1 MSLFMAMIYDRG
13 MDATEEACLRRWRGE
28 LLADLEGDVLE
39 LGAGTGANLPHH
51 PSDLGRLVLTEP
63 DKHMRRQ
70 LEARARERRPDAE
83 VTPASASALP
93 FADASFD
100 AVVSTLVLCSVPEL
114 DTTLREVW
122 RVLKPGGRF
131 LFLEHVAAAPGT
143 GRRRLQRVVDPLWRR
158 VADGCRL
165 TRDTERA
172 MLDAGF
178 TLERIERESLR
189 KAMAIVRPS
198 IRGVARRPAE

>member
-1 MSLFMAMIYDRG
+1 MSLFMAVIYDRF

-51 PSDLGRLVLTEP
+51 PRDLSRLVLTEP

-178 TLERIERESLR
+178 TLERIERESMR

-198 IRGVARRPAE
+198 IRGVARRPAA

>member
-1 MSLFMAMIYDRG
+1 MAVIYDRF

-51 PSDLGRLVLTEP
+51 PRDLSRLVLTEP

>member
-1 MSLFMAMIYDRG
+1 MSLFMAVIYDRF

-51 PSDLGRLVLTEP
+51 PRDLSRLVLTEP

-70 LEARARERRPDAE
+70 LEARAREHRPDAE

-178 TLERIERESLR
+178 TLERIERESMR

-198 IRGVARRPAE
+198 IRGVARRPAA

>member
-1 MSLFMAMIYDRG
+1 MSLFMAMIYDRF

-51 PSDLGRLVLTEP
+51 PRDLSRLVLTEP

-178 TLERIERESLR
+178 TLERIERESMR

>member
-1 MSLFMAMIYDRG
+1 MAMIYDRF

-51 PSDLGRLVLTEP
+51 PRDLSRLVLTEP

-178 TLERIERESLR
+178 TLERIERESMR

>member
-1 MSLFMAMIYDRG
+1 MSLFMAMIYDRF

-51 PSDLGRLVLTEP
+51 PRDLSRLVLTEP

-143 GRRRLQRVVDPLWRR
+143 GR
-158 VADGCRL
+158 
-165 TRDTERA
+165 
-172 MLDAGF
+172 
-178 TLERIERESLR
+178 
-189 KAMAIVRPS
+189 
-198 IRGVARRPAE
+198 

>member
-1 MSLFMAMIYDRG
+1 MAMIYDRF

-51 PSDLGRLVLTEP
+51 PRDLSRLVLTEP

-70 LEARARERRPDAE
+70 LEARAREHRPDAE

>member
-1 MSLFMAMIYDRG
+1 MAVIYDRF

-51 PSDLGRLVLTEP
+51 PRDLSRLVLTEP

-70 LEARARERRPDAE
+70 LEARAREHRPDAE

-178 TLERIERESLR
+178 TLERIERESMR

>member
-1 MSLFMAMIYDRG
+1 MSLFMAVIYDRF

-51 PSDLGRLVLTEP
+51 PRDLSRLVLTEP

-70 LEARARERRPDAE
+70 LEARAREHRPDAE

>member
-1 MSLFMAMIYDRG
+1 MAMIYDRF

-51 PSDLGRLVLTEP
+51 PRDLSRLVLTEP

>member
-1 MSLFMAMIYDRG
+1 MAMIYDRF

-51 PSDLGRLVLTEP
+51 PRDLSRLVLTEP

-70 LEARARERRPDAE
+70 LEARAREHRPDAE

-178 TLERIERESLR
+178 TLERIERESMR

>member
-1 MSLFMAMIYDRG
+1 MAMIYDRF

-51 PSDLGRLVLTEP
+51 PRDLSRLVLTEP

-70 LEARARERRPDAE
+70 LEARAREHRPDAE

-131 LFLEHVAAAPGT
+131 LFLEHAAAAPGT

>member
-1 MSLFMAMIYDRG
+1 MSLFMAMIYDRL

-51 PSDLGRLVLTEP
+51 PRDLSRLVLTEP

-70 LEARARERRPDAE
+70 LEARAREHRPDAE

-178 TLERIERESLR
+178 TLERIERESMR

>member
-1 MSLFMAMIYDRG
+1 MSLFMAMIYDRF

-51 PSDLGRLVLTEP
+51 PRDLSRLVLTEP

-70 LEARARERRPDAE
+70 LEARAREHRPDAE

>member
-1 MSLFMAMIYDRG
+1 MSLFMAMIYDRF

-51 PSDLGRLVLTEP
+51 PRDLSRLVLTEP

-70 LEARARERRPDAE
+70 LEARAREHWPDAE

-178 TLERIERESLR
+178 TLERIERESMR

>member
-1 MSLFMAMIYDRG
+1 MAVIYDRF

-51 PSDLGRLVLTEP
+51 PRDLSRLVLTEP

-70 LEARARERRPDAE
+70 LEARAREHRPDAE

-178 TLERIERESLR
+178 TLERIERESMR

-198 IRGVARRPAE
+198 IRGVARRPAA